1 MTITKPSQLT
11 PGQLHLLKES
21 LQLFAKIANENARA
35 HGFYDEQ
42 DLTAFA
48 LSEYGQVGDP
58 RIGESLRTKYLLD
71 VRLSKIDLIH
81 SELGEMTEGVRKPGP
96 DEHCPE
102 FTSEEIEA
110 ADAFIRLMDYAQEWG
125 LRFAEAVVAKME
137 YNASRPYK
145 HGKGA

>member
-1 MTITKPSQLT
+1 MNVTKLSQLT

-21 LQLFAKIANENARA
+21 LQFFAAIANGNSRA

-42 DLTAFA
+42 D
-48 LSEYGQVGDP
+48 GVV
-58 RIGESLRTKYLLD
+58 ESLRFLPKQEGQMHPQDKYFLD
-71 VRLSKIDLIH
+71 IRLSKIALIH

-96 DEHCPE
+96 DEHCPK

-110 ADAFIRLMDYAQEWG
+110 ADVFIRLMDYAQEWG
-125 LRFAEAVVAKME
+125 LQFAEAVVAKME